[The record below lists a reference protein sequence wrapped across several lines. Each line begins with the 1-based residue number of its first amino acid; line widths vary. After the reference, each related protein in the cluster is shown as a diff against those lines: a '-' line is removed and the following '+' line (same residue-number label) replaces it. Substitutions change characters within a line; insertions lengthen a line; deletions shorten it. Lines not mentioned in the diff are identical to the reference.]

1 MTEYMASSA
10 EVGRRPRISRMLSYS
25 SSLRPSSLHGWVASA
40 SVAAAST
47 VSTPTGGR
55 APVFPHDLS
64 HAATRFR
71 TEVKNAS
78 PSVDGPNPSSTA
90 CSGWGIRPT
99 TLPRSLVMPA
109 MSR

>member
-25 SSLRPSSLHGWVASA
+25 SSLRPSSLHGWVAWA

-47 VSTPTGGR
+47 VSTR
-55 APVFPHDLS
+55 AAHA
-64 HAATRFR
+64 HAATRLR

-90 CSGWGIRPT
+90 CSGWGMRPT

>member
-10 EVGRRPRISRMLSYS
+10 DVGRRPRISRMLSYS
-25 SSLRPSSLHGWVASA
+25 SSLRPSSLHGWLVCASD
-40 SVAAAST
+40 
-47 VSTPTGGR
+47 GR
-55 APVFPHDLS
+55 DLDRVDAGVDA

-71 TEVKNAS
+71 TEVKKAS
-78 PSVDGPNPSSTA
+78 PSVDGPKPSSTA